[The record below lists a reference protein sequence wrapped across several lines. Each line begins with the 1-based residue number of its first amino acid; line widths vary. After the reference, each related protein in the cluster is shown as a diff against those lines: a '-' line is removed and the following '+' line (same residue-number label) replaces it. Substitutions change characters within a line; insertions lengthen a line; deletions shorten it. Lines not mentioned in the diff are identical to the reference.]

1 MAGLVR
7 MRSAK
12 GVHPAGP
19 KPTAQLGPHLGEEP
33 TVSDIGFR
41 ASDVNL
47 AVRRVAISGHEHR
60 RRSCCTRSN
69 VPVLS
74 APLGE
79 VTAYNRAS
87 PAVCPEVGGTK
98 LALDVEP

>member
-1 MAGLVR
+1 MVGLVR

-33 TVSDIGFR
+33 TVPDIGFR

-60 RRSCCTRSN
+60 RRSCCIRSN
-69 VPVLS
+69 
-74 APLGE
+74 
-79 VTAYNRAS
+79 TAR
-87 PAVCPEVGGTK
+87 
-98 LALDVEP
+98 